1 MKSNICALTGRQDQ
15 LDAVLAEVEKCTA
28 YNNLDKKSSLRV
40 RLLAEELVSML
51 PALLENTE
59 GNFWIENKDR
69 SYELHVS
76 LHARQFK
83 LGTREKLIAVSTSGK
98 NSAAA
103 GIMGKIRA
111 AAEIMLFPSEEVA
124 DAMDFF
130 NYGLESGA
138 TLDHVWS
145 MQHYIYKVRTEAEKE
160 AKAEAWDEL
169 EKSIIAKLADDVVV
183 GIKGKQVDIV
193 VRKEFA

>member
-1 MKSNICALTGRQDQ
+1 MKSNICALTGREGQ
-15 LDAVLAEVEKCTA
+15 LDAVLAEVEKCAA

-51 PALLENTE
+51 PALLENAE
-59 GNFWIENKDR
+59 GNFWIENDDR
-69 SYELHVS
+69 KYELHVS

-83 LGTREKLIAVSTSGK
+83 LDTRDKLIAVSTSGK
-98 NSAAA
+98 NAAA
-103 GIMGKIRA
+103 MGIMGKIRA

-124 DAMDFF
+124 SAMDFF
-130 NYGLESGA
+130 NNGLETGTA
-138 TLDHVWS
+138 LDHVWS
-145 MQHYIYKVRTEAEKE
+145 MQNYINKVRIEAEKE
-160 AKAEAWDEL
+160 SKAEAWDEL

-183 GIKGKQVDIV
+183 EIKGKQVNII